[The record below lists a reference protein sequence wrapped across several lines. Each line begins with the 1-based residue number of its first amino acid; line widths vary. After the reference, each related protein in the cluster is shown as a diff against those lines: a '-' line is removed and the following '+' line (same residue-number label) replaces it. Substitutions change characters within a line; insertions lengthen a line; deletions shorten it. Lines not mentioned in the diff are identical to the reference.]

1 MPTKPVTLRLPEE
14 LLEAIDKRVV
24 STGSNRTEVVIKALQ
39 QVFFAQ
45 ADQPTPTTTT
55 ATTATPPDTTLL
67 KRLEDLEVKIFKIS
81 SVLEQL
87 NSNILSHLTER
98 VSLLE
103 EGLSSSEPQTPTE
116 AQSNAKT
123 VIKGQKRSRVFLL
136 IKNFFLSSHL

>member
-1 MPTKPVTLRLPEE
+1 M
-14 LLEAIDKRVV
+14 
-24 STGSNRTEVVIKALQ
+24 IKALQ

-116 AQSNAKT
+116 AQSTAKT